1 MNHFAGRW
9 FLIGV
14 LGLGMAG
21 PLATPAVP
29 VTARVQAILLQLA
42 DQQPDTVVR
51 IIVQKSA
58 GDSMEA
64 EAMVARLGGVVTRDL
79 SIINGF
85 AAEIP
90 ASAVND
96 LARTSTITWM
106 SLDAVVNHSDE
117 PTNYWQEDFGF
128 GSVSAQDPIAWLNG
142 ANWSQGAWTEL
153 GESDGPVAGDVAVSS
168 FFSGESEG
176 LRLQGAG
183 RGLQGSADLSN
194 LASAQ
199 LTLAFRRKDLA
210 DTDWVSVQ
218 LSSDG
223 GATWSELGRVA
234 GPATDEAMQ
243 TTAYDLGA
251 YLNAAV
257 TLRFVTS
264 DSFQPAARVYFD
276 FARIDFASTVQQPVV
291 ETFEGAQTSLL
302 YLPMTLK
309 KTTTAPVDA
318 LAASELEA
326 AQYGMNWM
334 YTYDTFDAQAFSNNV
349 GSVVWET
356 NWLEDD
362 VLGLGAKTGNVQV
375 YAGELW
381 MDDYPETWTQ
391 PSLRR
396 EVNLTGALQA
406 YLGFNYRTT
415 SGVDWNDR
423 VVLEISKN
431 KGLTYTTLATSEN
444 ITGAVWNWG
453 YFDITPYVSA
463 DTVVRVRVTS
473 GFESPDESFVVD
485 NVYVEYTKVCPSCV
499 DTSRLSGASVQSI
512 NADKL
517 WNEAPYRQGQGVAV
531 AVVDSGIAW
540 HTDLWN
546 DNWDAR
552 IVGSVNFADEW
563 AVDDLNGHGTHVA
576 GIIGGDGYL
585 SDGAYMGVAPA
596 VNLVDVKVLNDAGM
610 GYLSDVVS
618 GLQWVLENKATYNI
632 RVVNLSL
639 NSSVQE
645 SYNQSPLDAAL
656 EILWFN
662 GVVVVVSA
670 GNNGSNSSATRGVLF
685 PPANDPF
692 LITVGAAN
700 DRGTTTIMDDKLA
713 NFSAFGTVA
722 GQVKPDLVAPGYDRV
737 SLLSSEDSNLAT
749 GHPLNK
755 VAGWAGYTYF
765 KMSGTSMAAP
775 VVAGAAALLLQ
786 DEPNLTPDQVKYRL
800 IATAN
805 KNWGGYNPATG
816 GAPYLDVY
824 AAVKGATTQ
833 SSNVGLQASQLL
845 WTGSQPITWS
855 SVNWNS
861 VNWNSV
867 NWNSVNW
874 NSVNWNSVNWNSETW
889 EVDTP

>member
-1 MNHFAGRW
+1 MNHIAGRW

-29 VTARVQAILLQLA
+29 GTARVQDLLLQVA
-42 DQQPDTVVR
+42 EHQPEAVVR
-51 IIVQKSA
+51 IIVQKSTS
-58 GDSMEA
+58 DSTEA
-64 EAMVARLGGVVTRDL
+64 EAAVERLGGVVTRNL

-85 AAEIP
+85 AAVIP
-90 ASAVND
+90 ASAVNE
-96 LARTSTITWM
+96 LAHTSTITWM
-106 SLDAVVNHSDE
+106 SLDAVVNHADA
-117 PTNYWQEDFGF
+117 PVNYWQEDFTF
-128 GSVSAQDPIAWLNG
+128 GSVSTQDPTAWLNG
-142 ANWSQGAWTEL
+142 ATWSQGAWTEI
-153 GESDGPVAGDVAVSS
+153 GESDGPVAGDVAISS
-168 FFSGESEG
+168 FFSGASEG

-194 LASAQ
+194 LGSAQ

-218 LSSDG
+218 ASTD
-223 GATWSELGRVA
+223 GATWSELGRVS
-234 GPATDEAMQ
+234 GPATDEEMQ
-243 TTAYDLGA
+243 TATFDLGA
-251 YLNAAV
+251 YINT
-257 TLRFVTS
+257 TLSFRLVTS
-264 DSFQPAARVYFD
+264 DTFQPAARVYFD
-276 FARIDFASTVQQPVV
+276 YARIDFTTTLQQPVV
-291 ETFEGAQTSLL
+291 DTFEGAQTNLL

-309 KTTTAPVDA
+309 KTSTAPMDTV
-318 LAASELEA
+318 AASELEA
-326 AQYGMNWM
+326 AQYGFNWM
-334 YTYDTFDAQAFSNNV
+334 YTYDTFDSQAFNNNV
-349 GSVVWET
+349 GTVAWET

-362 VLGLGAKTGNVQV
+362 LLGFGPKAGNVQI

-381 MDDYPETWTQ
+381 MDDYPETFTQ

-406 YLGFNYRTT
+406 YLGFSYRTT
-415 SGVDWNDR
+415 SGVDWSDR
-423 VVLEISKN
+423 VALDISKN

-444 ITGAVWNWG
+444 ITGATTNWA
-453 YFDITPYVSA
+453 YFDITPYISA
-463 DTVVRVRVTS
+463 DTVIRVRVVS
-473 GFESPDESFVVD
+473 GYESPDESFVVD
-485 NVYVEYTKVCPSCV
+485 NVYVDYTKVCPSCV
-499 DTSRLSGASVQSI
+499 DTSRLSGASVQSV

-517 WNEAPYRQGQGVAV
+517 WNESPYRQGQGVAV

-585 SDGAYMGVAPA
+585 SDGAHMGVAPA
-596 VNLVDVKVLNDAGM
+596 VSLVDVKVLNDSGM
-610 GYLSDVVS
+610 GYLSDVVA
-618 GLQWVLENKATYNI
+618 GLQWVLDNKAAYNI

-639 NSSVQE
+639 NSTVVE
-645 SYNQSPLDAAL
+645 SYNTSPLDAAL

-670 GNNGSNSSATRGVLF
+670 GNNGNNGSATRGMLL

-692 LITVGAAN
+692 LISVGAAD
-700 DRGTTTIMDDKLA
+700 DRGTTALTDDKLA
-713 NFSAFGTVA
+713 SFSAYGTTA
-722 GQVKPDLVAPGYDRV
+722 GQVKPDLVAPGYNRV
-737 SLLSSEDSNLAT
+737 SLLSSEDSNLAIE
-749 GHPLNK
+749 HPLNK
-755 VAGWAGYTYF
+755 VAGWAGNTYF

-805 KNWGGYNPATG
+805 KNWGGYNPALG
-816 GAPYLDVY
+816 GAPYLDIY
-824 AAVKGATTQ
+824 AAVKGTSTQ

-874 NSVNWNSVNWNSETW
+874 NSVNWNSVNWNSESW
-889 EVDTP
+889 EP